1 MANTKVKYQNTRIL
15 VEVMDV
21 MQDKDGDLERKAKKL
36 TIGCG

>member
-1 MANTKVKYQNTRIL
+1 MANTKVKYH
-15 VEVMDV
+15 V